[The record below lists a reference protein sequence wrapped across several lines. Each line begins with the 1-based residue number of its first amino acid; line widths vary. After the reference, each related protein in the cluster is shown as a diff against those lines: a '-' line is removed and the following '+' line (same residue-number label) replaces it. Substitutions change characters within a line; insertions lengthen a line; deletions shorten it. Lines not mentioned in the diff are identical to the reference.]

1 MDFSISNPLLS
12 LQNLNISYN
21 RLAFIDLA
29 ELPNL
34 KTLNLDKNSI
44 ASIEGLNNLKV
55 LETVSWRE
63 QTLISAYGFSE
74 VQYQDCHEVRNLYLS
89 GNRLSTF
96 APSRAFLNLQ
106 HLELASTGLQ
116 VLSSDFGVKCPNLRI
131 ININYNAIRD
141 LQPLLGIVKLE
152 RLFLAGNRLS
162 KLRRTIRI
170 LQCLGTTL
178 LEVDMRNNPLTVGF
192 HTPQE
197 PARKDNRVALQRRN
211 QHTNSEE
218 KQVALG
224 KGDQYS
230 ETEDHDPELKRIEA
244 FLLPALNKEMDITLR
259 ERLDEDTKLRR
270 RVHELLIAHACPRLE
285 RLDGVPVDMKAMK
298 KKDGVWE
305 RLVELGI
312 VNEKGMWR
320 GDECDE

>member
-12 LQNLNISYN
+12 LQTLNLSYN

-34 KTLNLDKNSI
+34 KVLNLDKNSI
-44 ASIEGLNNLKV
+44 AALEGLSNLKS

-74 VQYQDCHEVRNLYLS
+74 VQYQHCHEVRNLYLS

-96 APSRAFLNLQ
+96 APSRAFLNLH

-116 VLSSDFGVKCPNLRI
+116 ILSSDFGVKCPNLRT

-162 KLRRTIRI
+162 KLRRTIRV
-170 LQCLGTTL
+170 LQRLGTTL
-178 LEVDMRNNPLTVGF
+178 LEIDLRNNPLTVGF

-197 PARKDNRVALQRRN
+197 PAREDENWVALQRRN
-211 QHTNSEE
+211 QNQHTNYE
-218 KQVALG
+218 
-224 KGDQYS
+224 DQ
-230 ETEDHDPELKRIEA
+230 DPELKRIEA
-244 FLLPALNKEMDITLR
+244 FLLPALNKEMDHTLR

-270 RVHELLIAHACPRLE
+270 RVHELLIAHACPLLE
-285 RLDGVPVDMKAMK
+285 RLDGLHLDMKVVK

-312 VNEKGMWR
+312 VNEKGMR
-320 GDECDE
+320 SRDECDE

>member
-12 LQNLNISYN
+12 LQTLNLSYN

-34 KTLNLDKNSI
+34 KILNLDKNSI
-44 ASIEGLNNLKV
+44 ASIEGLSNLKS

-74 VQYQDCHEVRNLYLS
+74 VQYQHCHEVCNLYLS

-96 APSRAFLNLQ
+96 APSRAFLNLH

-116 VLSSDFGVKCPNLRI
+116 VLSSDFGVKCPNLRT

-162 KLRRTIRI
+162 KLRRTIRV
-170 LQCLGTTL
+170 LQRLGTTL
-178 LEVDMRNNPLTVGF
+178 LEVDLRNNPLTVGF

-197 PARKDNRVALQRRN
+197 PAREDNRVALQRRN
-211 QHTNSEE
+211 QHTDNSE
-218 KQVALG
+218 
-224 KGDQYS
+224 DQ
-230 ETEDHDPELKRIEA
+230 DPELKSIEA
-244 FLLPALNKEMDITLR
+244 FLLPALNKEMDSTLR

-270 RVHELLIAHACPRLE
+270 RVHELLIAHACPHLE
-285 RLDGVPVDMKAMK
+285 RLDGVHLDVKVVK

-312 VNEKGMWR
+312 VNEKAMR
-320 GDECDE
+320 SKDECDE

>member
-12 LQNLNISYN
+12 LQTLNLSYN

-34 KTLNLDKNSI
+34 KVLNLDKNSV
-44 ASIEGLNNLKV
+44 AALEGLSNLKG

-74 VQYQDCHEVRNLYLS
+74 VQYQHCHEVRNLYLS

-96 APSRAFLNLQ
+96 APSRAFLNLH

-116 VLSSDFGVKCPNLRI
+116 ILSSDFGVKCPNLRT

-162 KLRRTIRI
+162 KLRRTIRV
-170 LQCLGTTL
+170 LQRLGTTL
-178 LEVDMRNNPLTVGF
+178 LEIDLRNNPLTVGF

-197 PARKDNRVALQRRN
+197 PAREDENRMALQRRN
-211 QHTNSEE
+211 QNQHTNNE
-218 KQVALG
+218 
-224 KGDQYS
+224 DQ
-230 ETEDHDPELKRIEA
+230 DPELKRTEA
-244 FLLPALNKEMDITLR
+244 FLLPALNKEMDDTLR
-259 ERLDEDTKLRR
+259 DRLDEDTKLRR
-270 RVHELLIAHACPRLE
+270 RVHELLIAHTCPQLE
-285 RLDGVPVDMKAMK
+285 RLDGLHLDMKVVK

-312 VNEKGMWR
+312 VNEKGMR
-320 GDECDE
+320 SRDECDE

>member
-1 MDFSISNPLLS
+1 MDFSISNPLLN
-12 LQNLNISYN
+12 LQTLNLSYN
-21 RLAFIDLA
+21 RLTFIDLA

-34 KTLNLDKNSI
+34 KVLNLDKNSI
-44 ASIEGLNNLKV
+44 ASIEGLSSLKV

-74 VQYQDCHEVRNLYLS
+74 VQYQHCHEVRNLYLS

-106 HLELASTGLQ
+106 HLELASIGLQ
-116 VLSSDFGVKCPNLRI
+116 ILSSDFGAKCPNLRT

-170 LQCLGTTL
+170 LQRLGKTL
-178 LEVDMRNNPLTVGF
+178 LEFDLRNNPLTVGF

-197 PARKDNRVALQRRN
+197 PAREAENRVALQRRN
-211 QHTNSEE
+211 QHTNNE
-218 KQVALG
+218 
-224 KGDQYS
+224 DQ
-230 ETEDHDPELKRIEA
+230 DPELKRIKA
-244 FLLPALNKEMDITLR
+244 FLLPSLNREMDITLR
-259 ERLDEDTKLRR
+259 DRLDEDTKLRR
-270 RVHELLIAHACPRLE
+270 RVHELLIAHACPHLE
-285 RLDGVPVDMKAMK
+285 RLDGLHLDMKVVK
-298 KKDGVWE
+298 KRDGVWE

-312 VNEKGMWR
+312 VNEKGMRR

>member
-12 LQNLNISYN
+12 LQTLNLSYN
-21 RLAFIDLA
+21 HLAFIDLA

-34 KTLNLDKNSI
+34 KILNLDKNSI
-44 ASIEGLNNLKV
+44 AAIEGLSNLKS

-63 QTLISAYGFSE
+63 QKLVSAYGFSE
-74 VQYQDCHEVRNLYLS
+74 LQYQHCHEVRNLYLS

-96 APSRAFLNLQ
+96 TPSRAFLNLH

-116 VLSSDFGVKCPNLRI
+116 TLSSDFGVKCPNLRT

-162 KLRRTIRI
+162 KLRRMIRVF
-170 LQCLGTTL
+170 QRLGTTL
-178 LEVDMRNNPLTVGF
+178 LEVDLRNNPLTVGF

-197 PARKDNRVALQRRN
+197 PTREDKNRGALQKRN
-211 QHTNSEE
+211 QHHLT
-218 KQVALG
+218 
-224 KGDQYS
+224 D
-230 ETEDHDPELKRIEA
+230 TEDQDPEMKSIEA
-244 FLLPALNKEMDITLR
+244 FLLPALNKEMDNTLR

-270 RVHELLIAHACPRLE
+270 RVHELLIAHACPHLE
-285 RLDGVPVDMKAMK
+285 RLDGVSSDMKVMK
-298 KKDGVWE
+298 KRDGVWE

-312 VNEKGMWR
+312 VNEKR
-320 GDECDE
+320 DKE

>member
-12 LQNLNISYN
+12 LQTLNLSYN

-34 KTLNLDKNSI
+34 KVLNLDKNSI
-44 ASIEGLNNLKV
+44 AALEGLRNLKS

-74 VQYQDCHEVRNLYLS
+74 VQYQHCYEVRNLYLS

-96 APSRAFLNLQ
+96 APSRAFLNLH
-106 HLELASTGLQ
+106 HLELASTGLRI
-116 VLSSDFGVKCPNLRI
+116 LSSDFGVKCPNLRT

-170 LQCLGTTL
+170 LQRLGTTL
-178 LEVDMRNNPLTVGF
+178 LEVDLRNNPLTVGF

-197 PARKDNRVALQRRN
+197 PAREENRVALQRRN
-211 QHTNSEE
+211 RHTNNE
-218 KQVALG
+218 
-224 KGDQYS
+224 DQ
-230 ETEDHDPELKRIEA
+230 DPESKRIDA
-244 FLLPALNKEMDITLR
+244 FLLPALNKEMDNTLR

-270 RVHELLIAHACPRLE
+270 RVHELLIAHACPQLE
-285 RLDGVPVDMKAMK
+285 RLDGLHLDMRTVK

-312 VNEKGMWR
+312 VNEKTMR
-320 GDECDE
+320 SRDESRQAAFLGFNDACMAT